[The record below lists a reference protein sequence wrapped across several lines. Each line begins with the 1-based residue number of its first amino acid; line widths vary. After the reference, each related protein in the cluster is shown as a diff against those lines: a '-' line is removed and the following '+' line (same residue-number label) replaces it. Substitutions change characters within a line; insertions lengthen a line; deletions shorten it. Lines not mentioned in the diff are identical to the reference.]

1 MRLFASVFVGLL
13 VLGVSSAAV
22 AQGAPP
28 PPSAGKTAGPSL
40 FAGGEVEQSGFATSL
55 GARVGLFL
63 PTRRIA
69 PNEWTTQVAFLGSL
83 GLRTPVFGGRVGTS
97 SGIGTGSNTTERA
110 TVPLELGLR
119 LTRLPGPL
127 AGYFEVGSRILLR
140 NSSTVSTY
148 QGKTRTEAGW
158 IDPTYGLLVG
168 GGLRGARW
176 ELGLHGL
183 LVVVRRVDDPDV
195 AVALRAAY
203 HFTQF

>member
-1 MRLFASVFVGLL
+1 MRLFASVSVGLF

-22 AQGAPP
+22 AQEAAP

-55 GARVGLFL
+55 GARIGVFL

-69 PNEWTTQVAFLGSL
+69 PNEWTTQVAFLASL
-83 GLRTPVFGGRVGTS
+83 GLRTPVLGGSVGTGT
-97 SGIGTGSNTTERA
+97 GIGVGSTTTERA
-110 TVPLELGLR
+110 TVPLEVGLR

-148 QGKTRTEAGW
+148 QGTTRTKAGW